1 MSLISVS
8 YWRNLIGSLSRS
20 ELGPRSQNISDVRIM
35 TVWRISQFSQNWSNI
50 SVRIIFVD
58 LIAGPNYVRLLSIY
72 LFVSCTAAFTIRK
85 LLECHQV
92 MWMVGG
98 VVQDLEQLT
107 LSECQYKYHQESQAV
122 HLVNI
127 MKK

>member
-8 YWRNLIGSLSRS
+8 YWRNLIGSLSLS

-58 LIAGPNYVRLLSIY
+58 LIAGPNYVRFLSIY

-107 LSECQYKYHQESQAV
+107 LSDCQYKYHQESQAV